1 MVWENKKAVFPR
13 LDYFENKG
21 VMSGS
26 KEFPH
31 IDHMKDEFRYKIEPV
46 ENQLKGYVW
55 HGPYCFQYCKERNQ
69 IKTEMVFPLSD
80 QGTEDIYHWLEEMY
94 AVMEKESFAQY
105 GNEYP
110 RSY

>member
-1 MVWENKKAVFPR
+1 MVWENKKAVVPR

-94 AVMEKESFAQY
+94 AVMAV
-105 GNEYP
+105 
-110 RSY
+110 SYTHLTLPTIA